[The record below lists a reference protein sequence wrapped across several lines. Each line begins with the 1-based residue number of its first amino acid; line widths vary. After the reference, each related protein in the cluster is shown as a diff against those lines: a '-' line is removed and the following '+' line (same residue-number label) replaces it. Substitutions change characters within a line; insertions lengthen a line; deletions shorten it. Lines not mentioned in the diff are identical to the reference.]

1 MTNDKKDLV
10 AMKLLHYFITEKN
23 YSPVIV
29 HGIQNEIWLENMDNN
44 YKIVRIVM
52 NYIHNKEQLDF
63 DDFKVSRLT
72 KQIKFKTF
80 TFSMKVMSIYLD

>member
-29 HGIQNEIWLENMDNN
+29 HGIQNEI
-44 YKIVRIVM
+44 
-52 NYIHNKEQLDF
+52 
-63 DDFKVSRLT
+63 
-72 KQIKFKTF
+72 
-80 TFSMKVMSIYLD
+80 